1 MNRILLI
8 IILLSL
14 LLPLNVSM
22 ADETDGI
29 SNQLEQVETSV
40 IENSTESNVE
50 SQDSDDLEDN
60 TLENDQNLQNVV
72 ENDIYKQP
80 VSKRKL
86 VKKFLA
92 AMGGV
97 AASSFALFFILT
109 VYNKARERYLN
120 PVKTIDGENT
130 LESPDN
136 INSAVKTFL
145 DKTDWS

>member
-80 VSKRKL
+80 ARKTCVTL
-86 VKKFLA
+86 
-92 AMGGV
+92 
-97 AASSFALFFILT
+97 FARGIEK
-109 VYNKARERYLN
+109 V
-120 PVKTIDGENT
+120 
-130 LESPDN
+130 
-136 INSAVKTFL
+136 IN
-145 DKTDWS
+145 DKNNV